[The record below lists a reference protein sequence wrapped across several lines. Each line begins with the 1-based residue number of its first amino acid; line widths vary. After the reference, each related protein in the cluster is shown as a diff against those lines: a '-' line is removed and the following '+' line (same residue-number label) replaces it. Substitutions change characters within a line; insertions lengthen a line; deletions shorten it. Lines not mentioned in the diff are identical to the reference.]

1 MSATTAISYLL
12 LAAGV
17 GFALFAVAG
26 MAAMSDVYARLH
38 YLAPSTMAGLL
49 IAAAI
54 WVREG
59 PSMIALQ
66 ATLLAGFLL
75 IAAPALA
82 HGTARSA
89 RIAEHGDWRAQRGE
103 SVETEER

>member
-1 MSATTAISYLL
+1 MSATTTISYVLL
-12 LAAGV
+12 SAGV
-17 GFALFAVAG
+17 GFALFAAAG
-26 MAAMSDVYARLH
+26 MASMPDVYARLH
-38 YLAPSTMAGLL
+38 YLAPSAVSALL

-82 HGTARSA
+82 HGTARAA
-89 RIAEHGDWRAQRGE
+89 RIAEHGDWRAQPGE
-103 SVETEER
+103 PVEPEER